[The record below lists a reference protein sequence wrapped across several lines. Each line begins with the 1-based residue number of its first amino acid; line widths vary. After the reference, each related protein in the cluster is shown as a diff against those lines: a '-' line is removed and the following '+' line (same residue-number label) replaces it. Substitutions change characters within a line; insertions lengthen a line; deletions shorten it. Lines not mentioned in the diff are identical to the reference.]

1 MMIREDHGNTKIYL
15 ITRFGAKRG
24 EVGASREGL
33 ANTLIYFMLLFVYT
47 TARPTRVD
55 TLLADEQTT
64 TPTL

>member
-47 TARPTRVD
+47 TTGQ
-55 TLLADEQTT
+55 TQTGSYFSTEQTT
-64 TPTL
+64 TLTY